1 MGSGYA
7 RHVSAKRIEPK
18 DEIDERILTAT
29 IALISNLG
37 YDHVR
42 LIDIADHAE
51 VSIGSLQHRFRNRA
65 TLLLS
70 AVTLRD
76 RRSRD
81 GLLAAFATLT
91 DPWERLLAQ
100 IDHLSRSDGEDA
112 ETSYWLELLSAA
124 SRNPELFEVMH
135 TQQEYWLEAV
145 HSNLGEGLDSGRL
158 RSDMP
163 AQELA
168 TAILALI
175 DGLFASRAFG
185 DRYRDPDWVRG
196 LILQIVGSLVQPVD

>member
-1 MGSGYA
+1 
-7 RHVSAKRIEPK
+7 VSAKRIEPK
-18 DEIDERILTAT
+18 DEIDERILTT
-29 IALISNLG
+29 TVTLISELG

-70 AVTLRD
+70 AVALAD
-76 RRSRD
+76 RRSRE
-81 GLLAAFATLT
+81 GLLAAFAALG

-100 IDHLSRSDGEDA
+100 IDHLARSDSKDT

-124 SRNPELFEVMH
+124 SRNPELFDAMH
-135 TQQEYWLEAV
+135 TQQEYWLETV
-145 HSNLGEGLDSGRL
+145 RSNLGEGLDSGRL

-163 AQELA
+163 AHELA
-168 TAILALI
+168 SAILALI

-185 DRYRDPDWVRG
+185 DDYRDPEWVRR
-196 LILQIVGSLVQPVD
+196 LILQTVSALVRPVE